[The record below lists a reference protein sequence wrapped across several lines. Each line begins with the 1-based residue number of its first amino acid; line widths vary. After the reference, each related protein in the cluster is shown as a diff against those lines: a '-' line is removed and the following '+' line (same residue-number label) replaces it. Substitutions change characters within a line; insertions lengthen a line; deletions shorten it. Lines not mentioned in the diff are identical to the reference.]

1 MEGEKGF
8 TLIELMVVV
17 VIIGILGTVA
27 LPRFVNKIK
36 EAKIAA
42 AKAEI
47 EIRVKGIDV
56 FAIDCDG
63 YPVTGVSGHKYGE
76 SWWKEVLS
84 TGEAQPDG
92 WCGPYIKYRKEDTT
106 DPWGKRY
113 HYWQSKEE
121 GYIKYISVASYG
133 PNTEKDF
140 DQDDPTADVGDDIV
154 VWLK

>member
-17 VIIGILGTVA
+17 VIIGILGAVA

-47 EIRVKGIDV
+47 EIRMKAIEM
-56 FAIDCDG
+56 FAIDVGD
-63 YPVTGVSGHKYGE
+63 YPYAGGTHVYWSKNRWE
-76 SWWKEVLS
+76 AMLL
-84 TGEAQPDG
+84 TGEDQPDG
-92 WCGPYIKYRKEDTT
+92 WCGPYVKYRKEDIT
-106 DPWGKRY
+106 DPWGKEYRY
-113 HYWQSKEE
+113 SIQESDGDSGH
-121 GYIKYISVASYG
+121 IAVASYG
-133 PNTEKDF
+133 PDKTQDVNY
-140 DQDDPTADVGDDIV
+140 DDPTADVDDDIV